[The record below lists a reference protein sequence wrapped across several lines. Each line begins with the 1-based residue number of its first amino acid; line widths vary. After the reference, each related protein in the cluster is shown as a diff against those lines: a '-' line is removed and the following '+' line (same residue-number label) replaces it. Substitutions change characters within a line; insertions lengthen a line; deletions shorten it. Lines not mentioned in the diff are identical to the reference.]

1 MDEHITGMMI
11 YYYFVCKRK
20 LWYFCHELNM
30 ENENEN
36 VVIGK
41 ILDENSYSRETK
53 HINIDDNITIDFIKE
68 KNIIHEVKKSRAIEE
83 AGIWQTK
90 YYLYYLKKRG
100 ANILKAEIDYPLLK
114 QNIEVT
120 LNTEDTEYIEKIIA
134 EIQNIKNMEHPKQ
147 LVNLKICKKC
157 AYFDLCY
164 I

>member
-53 HINIDDNITIDFIKE
+53 HINIDFIKE

-90 YYLYYLKKRG
+90 YYLYYLEKRG

>member
-53 HINIDDNITIDFIKE
+53 HINIDDTITIDFIKE

>member
-53 HINIDDNITIDFIKE
+53 HINIDDTINIDFIKE

-134 EIQNIKNMEHPKQ
+134 EIQNIKNREHPKQ